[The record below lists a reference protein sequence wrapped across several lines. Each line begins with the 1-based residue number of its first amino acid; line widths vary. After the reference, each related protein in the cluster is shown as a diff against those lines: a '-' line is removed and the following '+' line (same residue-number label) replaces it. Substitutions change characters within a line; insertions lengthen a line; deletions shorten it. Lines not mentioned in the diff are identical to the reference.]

1 MASQRLIRWS
11 GLATM
16 LGGLLFM
23 VLWRLAGMA
32 ESTKVLG
39 LTESAYGRMNTAS
52 LLLLTAGLAGLYLY
66 ARQAGRFGRLGAA
79 GFVLAFIGVALMV
92 LGNVIEWWISDLMF
106 ADVPLGEFK
115 PGTHAGWGMFLIGLC
130 VLAVGL
136 VLVGIATIQAK
147 ALPRWSRVLPLVT
160 GLLLASG
167 FLVALSIGEW
177 GLWVILL
184 SLGVWMLLGYVVWSD
199 QAEAP
204 VQSAVRPPGLKR
216 KAKDTRTDA
225 SVS

>member
-52 LLLLTAGLAGLYLY
+52 LLLLTAGLAGLYLHT
-66 ARQAGRFGRLGAA
+66 RQAARFGRLGVA

-115 PGTHAGWGMFLIGLC
+115 PGTHAGWGIFLIGLC
-130 VLAVGL
+130 VLSVGL

-147 ALPRWSRVLPLVT
+147 ALPRWSSVLPLVT
-160 GLLLASG
+160 GLLLAPG

-177 GLWVILL
+177 GFWVIVL
-184 SLGVWMLLGYVVWSD
+184 SLGVWMLLGYVVWS
-199 QAEAP
+199 E
-204 VQSAVRPPGLKR
+204 
-216 KAKDTRTDA
+216 AKDTTTDA

>member
-1 MASQRLIRWS
+1 MSSRRLIRWS
-11 GLATM
+11 GLAAM
-16 LGGLLFM
+16 LGGLLWM
-23 VLWRLAGMA
+23 VLGALAGMTGG
-32 ESTKVLG
+32 STKVLG
-39 LTESAYGRMNTAS
+39 LTEGAYCRMFTVS
-52 LLLLTAGLAGLYLY
+52 LLLVTAGLAGLYLY
-66 ARQAGRFGRLGAA
+66 ARQAARFGRLGVA

-115 PGTHAGWGMFLIGLC
+115 PGTRAGWGIFLIGLC
-130 VLAVGL
+130 VLSVGL

-167 FLVALSIGEW
+167 FLALSIGEW

-199 QAEAP
+199 QGPSAGPVRRQTTRSEAE
-204 VQSAVRPPGLKR
+204 SE
-216 KAKDTRTDA
+216 
-225 SVS
+225 

>member
-23 VLWRLAGMA
+23 VLGRLAGMA

-52 LLLLTAGLAGLYLY
+52 LLLLTAGLAGLY
-66 ARQAGRFGRLGAA
+66 ARQAVRSGRLGVA
-79 GFVLAFIGVALMV
+79 GFVLAFIGLALMV
-92 LGNVIEWWISDLMF
+92 LGNVIESWISDLIF
-106 ADVPLGEFK
+106 ADVPPGEFK
-115 PGTHAGWGMFLIGLC
+115 PGAHAGWGIFLLGLC

-136 VLVGIATIQAK
+136 MLVGIATIQAK
-147 ALPRWSRVLPLVT
+147 AWSRVLPLVT

-177 GLWVILL
+177 GLWVIVL
-184 SLGVWMLLGYVVWSD
+184 SLGPWMLLGYVLWSD

-204 VQSAVRPPGLKR
+204 VQSGVRPP
-216 KAKDTRTDA
+216 
-225 SVS
+225 V

>member
-1 MASQRLIRWS
+1 MASPRLIRWS
-11 GLATM
+11 GLAAM
-16 LGGLLFM
+16 LGGLLLM
-23 VLWRLAGMA
+23 VLGALAHMA
-32 ESTKVLG
+32 EAKATKVLG
-39 LTESAYGRMNTAS
+39 LSEAVYGRMNTAS
-52 LLLLTAGLAGLYLY
+52 LLLLAAGLAGLY
-66 ARQAGRFGRLGAA
+66 ARQAGRFGRLGVA
-79 GFVLAFIGVALMV
+79 GFVLAFIGFALMV
-92 LGNVIEWWISDLMF
+92 LGNVIESWISDLMF

-115 PGTHAGWGMFLIGLC
+115 PGAHAGWGIFLIGLC

-177 GLWVILL
+177 GLWLIVL
-184 SLGVWMLLGYVVWSD
+184 SLGPWMLLGYVVWSD

-204 VQSAVRPPGLKR
+204 VR
-216 KAKDTRTDA
+216 
-225 SVS
+225 